1 MFVSEKG
8 WIRGYICMDPC
19 TVHVLYSYICMHV
32 WLGGIQMA
40 VHSGWFTTWFPFQT
54 ATTST
59 LFFVQV
65 NNTCSESLYNEAIA
79 IQGNPVG
86 LD

>member
-1 MFVSEKG
+1 
-8 WIRGYICMDPC
+8 
-19 TVHVLYSYICMHV
+19 
-32 WLGGIQMA
+32 MA
-40 VHSGWFTTWFPFQT
+40 VYSGWFTNWFPFQT

-59 LFFVQV
+59 LFFVQF
-65 NNTCSESLYNEAIA
+65 NNACSGSLLYNEAIA